1 MSTLPV
7 TRDTVLSY
15 EIGQYGLLALALASL
30 VADCY
35 EEVRPYRSFLNA
47 TSTMR
52 ISSIVIVS
60 LLAIDEGYAYLNPS
74 IRSRQWSKTRVV
86 FTSMALL
93 LVCLSSTREGSVTV
107 RTTES
112 IYVVATLFLSVVS
125 PLLTDKGLIVS
136 TRLGPKIRTC
146 NAYLLSTFA
155 IFAYIGA
162 RLIRNGLFMCE
173 EAMDQVL
180 HPLYGFKD
188 TEMAASV
195 GRLCVACNGWSAASL
210 AVSGSVLFFCSV
222 GCLFVLNNHQEIPP
236 SVTYTDD
243 LKQQYRDMNGLLR
256 LCLGVYA
263 SSILSGYMALAD
275 CISNTQSTFDHY
287 SCSIGG
293 EVDCPDQLVEF
304 RRLGFVQHSSGTNTL
319 AFIGLVV
326 TTLRIE
332 QVLSRLQGYRML
344 FARSGV
350 SMASLLV
357 LVLVVARVSVAGWTV
372 EGYIELSFIVVLIGT
387 ALTSIY
393 YTREMFASVVIYAGL
408 AIDYIYYC
416 NEYSE
421 CRSYRYLT
429 NVSNMVMGVLFFVI
443 LGLDI
448 VSRLFKYT
456 FGGPSQMGFFTTA
469 SQYVDALL
477 GILSVFGLSIALCL
491 ALLVTA
497 ALAAYDGSNVDEVVI
512 PMVSLVNAGML
523 EQQSVL
529 RFILWHYAPLIAWA
543 SLRQR
548 MIMRH
553 EHEVRESWTKR
564 AASGEDSWPWHSK
577 FIVMRSAEGVNW
589 IRLIVWISAIVFDGV
604 LWVLYKHTSTSNT
617 ETPTAYP
624 MSQVFM
630 LTVTVV
636 PPWLLLAT

>member
-1 MSTLPV
+1 
-7 TRDTVLSY
+7 
-15 EIGQYGLLALALASL
+15 
-30 VADCY
+30 
-35 EEVRPYRSFLNA
+35 
-47 TSTMR
+47 
-52 ISSIVIVS
+52 
-60 LLAIDEGYAYLNPS
+60 
-74 IRSRQWSKTRVV
+74 
-86 FTSMALL
+86 
-93 LVCLSSTREGSVTV
+93 
-107 RTTES
+107 
-112 IYVVATLFLSVVS
+112 
-125 PLLTDKGLIVS
+125 
-136 TRLGPKIRTC
+136 
-146 NAYLLSTFA
+146 
-155 IFAYIGA
+155 
-162 RLIRNGLFMCE
+162 
-173 EAMDQVL
+173 
-180 HPLYGFKD
+180 
-188 TEMAASV
+188 
-195 GRLCVACNGWSAASL
+195 
-210 AVSGSVLFFCSV
+210 
-222 GCLFVLNNHQEIPP
+222 
-236 SVTYTDD
+236 
-243 LKQQYRDMNGLLR
+243 
-256 LCLGVYA
+256 
-263 SSILSGYMALAD
+263 
-275 CISNTQSTFDHY
+275 
-287 SCSIGG
+287 
-293 EVDCPDQLVEF
+293 
-304 RRLGFVQHSSGTNTL
+304 
-319 AFIGLVV
+319 
-326 TTLRIE
+326 
-332 QVLSRLQGYRML
+332 
-344 FARSGV
+344 
-350 SMASLLV
+350 
-357 LVLVVARVSVAGWTV
+357 
-372 EGYIELSFIVVLIGT
+372 
-387 ALTSIY
+387 
-393 YTREMFASVVIYAGL
+393 MFASVVIYAGL

-416 NEYSE
+416 TEYSE

-564 AASGEDSWPWHSK
+564 EASEEDSWPWHSK

-589 IRLIVWISAIVFDGV
+589 IRLIVWIAAIVFDGV